1 MHHKKL
7 LNCLLLLSVE
17 FKNFF
22 KSRPF
27 LVFLGDDEL
36 HVRCDRPL
44 YADRLIVPCKS
55 ALVTRMIEIGALV
68 GKLCLV
74 GENDKAV
81 CETFRNVELFLVL
94 PYVLEC
100 VLKSTAT
107 SKTVPRTARTS
118 LPCGNCFWK

>member
-7 LNCLLLLSVE
+7 LSCLLLLSVE

-74 GENDKAV
+74 GEDNKAV
-81 CETFRNVELFLVL
+81 CETFRNVELFLILRRKLNAEPLAVCL
-94 PYVLEC
+94 GVC
-100 VLKSTAT
+100 S
-107 SKTVPRTARTS
+107 
-118 LPCGNCFWK
+118 

>member
-7 LNCLLLLSVE
+7 LSCLLLLSVE

-44 YADRLIVPCKS
+44 YADRLIIHASPPRHPDDEIS
-55 ALVTRMIEIGALV
+55 AHL
-68 GKLCLV
+68 
-74 GENDKAV
+74 
-81 CETFRNVELFLVL
+81 
-94 PYVLEC
+94 
-100 VLKSTAT
+100 
-107 SKTVPRTARTS
+107 
-118 LPCGNCFWK
+118 